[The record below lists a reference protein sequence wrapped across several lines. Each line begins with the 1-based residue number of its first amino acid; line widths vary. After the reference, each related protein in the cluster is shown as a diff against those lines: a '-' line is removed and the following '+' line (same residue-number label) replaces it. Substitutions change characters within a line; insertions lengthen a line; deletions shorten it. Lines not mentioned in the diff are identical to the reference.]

1 MNNTV
6 RAAANRLY
14 RILKV
19 YLSFALLGAFTA
31 IGWGLI
37 DAKPWIG
44 AVLFILLESFVI
56 AFYLLRKTA
65 FVLEWGS
72 IRVEFGTVQAS
83 RKRLIENTSRL
94 K

>member
-1 MNNTV
+1 MNTIV
-6 RAAANRLY
+6 RAAANHLY

-19 YLSFALLGAFTA
+19 YLSFALIGALTA

-44 AVLFILLESFVI
+44 AILFILLESLVI

-65 FVLEWGS
+65 FVLELGS
-72 IRVEFGTVQAS
+72 IRIEFGSVTA
-83 RKRLIENTSRL
+83 RGNT
-94 K
+94 